1 MIIVKL
7 IKSRFRS
14 FFADKEFQI
23 SPFFK
28 ISYFRFRKPYIIKIS
43 VTQIKIWKYEVQ
55 LHFLSTFRR
64 VNRHHDQSHLMKMF
78 LTTFLVS
85 HRLISILRLRYQTR
99 QLSWVIF
106 FLSSHSHFCLKMQWY
121 CSEKFS
127 VSHTWRWNG

>member
-1 MIIVKL
+1 MVLIKVWMIIVKL

-28 ISYFRFRKPYIIKIS
+28 ISYFRFKKPYIIKTS
-43 VTQIKIWKYEVQ
+43 VTQIKIWEYEVQ

-64 VNRHHDQSHLMKMF
+64 VNRHHDQNHLMKMF

-106 FLSSHSHFCLKMQWY
+106 FSFFSLSFLLENAMIL
-121 CSEKFS
+121 
-127 VSHTWRWNG
+127 

>member
-1 MIIVKL
+1 MVDNEFQLVLIKVWMIIVKL

-23 SPFFK
+23 SPYFK
-28 ISYFRFRKPYIIKIS
+28 ISYFRFKKPYIIKIS
-43 VTQIKIWKYEVQ
+43 VTQIKIWEYEVQ

-78 LTTFLVS
+78 LTAFLVF

-99 QLSWVIF
+99 QLS
-106 FLSSHSHFCLKMQWY
+106 
-121 CSEKFS
+121 
-127 VSHTWRWNG
+127 

>member
-1 MIIVKL
+1 MVLIKVWMIIVKL

-43 VTQIKIWKYEVQ
+43 VTQIKIWEYEVQ

-64 VNRHHDQSHLMKMF
+64 VNRHHDQSHLMKLF

-106 FLSSHSHFCLKMQWY
+106 FSFFSLSFLLENAMIL
-121 CSEKFS
+121 
-127 VSHTWRWNG
+127 